1 MDMLYSSGYVFL
13 QRRLIEMKTIRKKI
27 LLTLVLALCIACV
40 LPGVSAS
47 AAYVGTFTKDTDA
60 IYIEFYQS
68 SIPIQGVVLQ
78 SGGLP
83 AGVEM
88 YWEDTKAYIT
98 GVPQSAGAFTATF
111 AVVTSEGM
119 LPVELQLAVTD
130 EAQATQA
137 PVARTGE
144 IVITKHPTGERVE
157 AGGMAKF
164 VAKAENANRIVWRLV
179 SPDASDTVRCSAAG
193 DYFPGLEVSGLG
205 TDTLV
210 LNRIPRDLNGWYVE
224 AQFWIDEAVH
234 VESSGAK
241 ITIVDAEGNPV
252 GSGNTQAPN
261 VTASPSPVLSTSDV
275 SGGMDL
281 PIDEGARTA
290 NIVIQPQNWEL
301 KPGESCTLSVK
312 ATSPNNGVLSYQWYS
327 AATDN
332 RNAALPI
339 SGASDA
345 SYTVNQ
351 ADGTAYYWVAVWN
364 SRDGS
369 RSQAVYSDPA
379 EVRIVTPATPTP
391 EPVVTPMPEPD
402 PTPARQSIGP
412 NIPRLIPFLIVGVLA
427 LAALI
432 GVVIYMRAD
441 ARREDEYEY
450 EDDVDYRGR
459 K

>member
-1 MDMLYSSGYVFL
+1 M
-13 QRRLIEMKTIRKKI
+13 MKTLTHRI
-27 LLTLVLALCIACV
+27 LPVLVLTLCIACL

-47 AAYVGTFTKDTDA
+47 AEFVGTFTKDVDD

-68 SIPIQGVVLQ
+68 NLPIQAVVLS

-88 YWEDTKAYIT
+88 YWEEYKVYIT
-98 GVPQSAGAFTATF
+98 GMPQNVGSFSALYAVYTTEAMVNVDISLSVQDAPAATAAP
-111 AVVTSEGM
+111 AV
-119 LPVELQLAVTD
+119 
-130 EAQATQA
+130 
-137 PVARTGE
+137 RTGE
-144 IVITKHPTGERVE
+144 IYITKHPTGERVE

-179 SPDASDTVRCSAAG
+179 SPDASDTVRCSAAT

-205 TDTLV
+205 TETLV

-241 ITIVDAEGNPV
+241 ITIVDAEGNPI
-252 GSGNTQAPN
+252 GTGTAQPT
-261 VTASPSPVLSTSDV
+261 VTATPDPQLTAAPSGSV
-275 SGGMDL
+275 DL
-281 PIDEGARTA
+281 PIDDGAKTA
-290 NIVIQPQNWEL
+290 NIAIQPQSWEL
-301 KPGESCTLSVK
+301 RPGENYTLSVV
-312 ATSPNNGVLSYQWYS
+312 ATSPNNGTLSYQWYTAS
-327 AATDN
+327 TDN
-332 RNAALPI
+332 RNAALPV

-364 SRDGS
+364 SKDGA
-369 RSQAVYSDPA
+369 RSQAVYSDAA
-379 EVRIVTPATPTP
+379 EVRIVSPSTPTP
-391 EPVVTPMPEPD
+391 APTFEIV
-402 PTPARQSIGP
+402 PTPAPTPEQRSAGGP
-412 NIPRLIPFLIVGVLA
+412 NIGRLIPFLIIGVLA

-441 ARREDEYEY
+441 AKREDEYEY
-450 EDDVDYRGR
+450 EEDSKRGSR
-459 K
+459 H